1 MQNTIAATSFLM
13 TIILGAL
20 AIWISLYV
28 NNSTKQTLDQ
38 MRKESSETFTQ
49 MRQELGDMRGI
60 IRTTQLELPHSI
72 SSLHQLRDSLIAFPD
87 IPLTARG
94 RIHSLETVAMEE
106 RRVKRAVW
114 ILAVTV
120 EYELSP
126 VYQSVIASN
135 MLAGVNYTYFL
146 PQDIRGGLDASL
158 GRLLGSIRDNDLDET
173 ILKKQL
179 RIYEVHDATLLAN
192 ITLHDPT
199 IGERSGYLLP
209 VYSSKEWAFQV
220 TLDDDL
226 YDRIRSTMDN
236 WLVSSKQIYPDQ
248 QLPPSG

>member
-1 MQNTIAATSFLM
+1 
-13 TIILGAL
+13 
-20 AIWISLYV
+20 
-28 NNSTKQTLDQ
+28 
-38 MRKESSETFTQ
+38 
-49 MRQELGDMRGI
+49 
-60 IRTTQLELPHSI
+60 
-72 SSLHQLRDSLIAFPD
+72 
-87 IPLTARG
+87 
-94 RIHSLETVAMEE
+94 MEE

-179 RIYEVHDATLLAN
+179 
-192 ITLHDPT
+192 
-199 IGERSGYLLP
+199 
-209 VYSSKEWAFQV
+209 
-220 TLDDDL
+220 
-226 YDRIRSTMDN
+226 
-236 WLVSSKQIYPDQ
+236 
-248 QLPPSG
+248 